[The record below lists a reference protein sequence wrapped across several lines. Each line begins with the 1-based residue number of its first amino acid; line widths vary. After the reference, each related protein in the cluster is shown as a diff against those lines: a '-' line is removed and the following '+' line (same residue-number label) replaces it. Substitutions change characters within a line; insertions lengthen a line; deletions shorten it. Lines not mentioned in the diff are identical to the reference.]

1 MVPSDHGE
9 LRVQSETR
17 DATAGKDRAS
27 CQRANSGSRGR
38 DGVESS
44 LLQEVGGIAAVGH
57 GPFQWDDQVG
67 EQAG

>member
-9 LRVQSETR
+9 LRVQPETCH
-17 DATAGKDRAS
+17 ATEGKDRTS
-27 CQRANSGSRGR
+27 CQRENSGSRGR
-38 DGVESS
+38 YGVESS

-67 EQAG
+67 GQTG

>member
-27 CQRANSGSRGR
+27 CQRTNSGSRGR
-38 DGVESS
+38 DGSESS
-44 LLQEVGGIAAVGH
+44 LLHEVKGIAAVGYR
-57 GPFQWDDQVG
+57 PFQWDDQVG
-67 EQAG
+67 GQAG